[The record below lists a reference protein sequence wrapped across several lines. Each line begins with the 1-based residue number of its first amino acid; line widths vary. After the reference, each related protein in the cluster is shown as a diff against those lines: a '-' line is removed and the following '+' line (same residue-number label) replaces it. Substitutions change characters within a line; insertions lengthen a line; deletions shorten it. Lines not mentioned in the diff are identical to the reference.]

1 MKTIYSTFFLLI
13 SFPVICYVINNK
25 KLSKKMVIQEKHNP
39 VFQKKENLLFRG
51 NEAPSVYISFESNQI
66 IAHAFDLDGQV
77 QIVEFFQNG
86 ELIGVDSIYPYQL
99 DFSIIKNKKGSFSA
113 KVIDDLGTY
122 SLSIAVN
129 N

>member
-1 MKTIYSTFFLLI
+1 
-13 SFPVICYVINNK
+13 
-25 KLSKKMVIQEKHNP
+25 MVIQEKHNP